1 MQAQNQNNM
10 AQVAKT
16 QAKKKK
22 KSPITRENQHKIFR
36 AYIALYNAFLL
47 QNLMNKKSLGA
58 ASHAALQ
65 MLAAKIATMDK
76 SNPAT
81 KLLRKIHKR
90 FSKKISRV
98 IMTSRLRDAVAKM
111 SPDMREKLTKQISK
125 KINDANKV
133 LNTIS
138 AQYKPKTIAKTPVA
152 NKKPQ
157 LVAAAV
163 RVENKKPTMQKPQNQ
178 KMVLQLWLRQ
188 RQLQNERGA
197 A

>member
-10 AQVAKT
+10 AQIAKT
-16 QAKKKK
+16 QAKRKK

-76 SNPAT
+76 SNPVT
-81 KLLRKIHKR
+81 KALRRMHKR

-98 IMTSRLRDAVAKM
+98 IMTSRHRDAVAKI
-111 SPDMREKLTKQISK
+111 DTNMREKLTKQISQ
-125 KINDANKV
+125 KINDANKT
-133 LNTIS
+133 LNTMS
-138 AQYKPKTIAKTPVA
+138 AQYKPKTKTQAPVA

-163 RVENKKPTMQKPQNQ
+163 RIEKPTMQKPQNQ